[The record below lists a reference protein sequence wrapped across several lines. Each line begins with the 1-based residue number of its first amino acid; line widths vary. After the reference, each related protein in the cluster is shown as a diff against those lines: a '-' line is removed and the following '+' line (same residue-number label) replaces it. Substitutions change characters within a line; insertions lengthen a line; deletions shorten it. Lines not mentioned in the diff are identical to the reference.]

1 MDAMAEADLV
11 EIVRQALLSGVL
23 VIAPVLVVSFATSAV
38 MGIVQASTGIHEQV
52 VGLVPRLVA
61 IAAVLFVMMPWML
74 ERMVDLVRSCA
85 GGP

>member
-1 MDAMAEADLV
+1 
-11 EIVRQALLSGVL
+11 
-23 VIAPVLVVSFATSAV
+23 